1 MKDTKIIMG
10 VMNVMNEKKYQF
22 INKENSK
29 IVKLDS
35 QGNEKK
41 DSFTQSEIK
50 RFPKKRKIIT
60 RKCR

>member
-1 MKDTKIIMG
+1 M
-10 VMNVMNEKKYQF
+10 KYQF
-22 INKENSK
+22 INKEKSK

-50 RFPKKRKIIT
+50 RFPKKLKEYIEENSYKKVEVEI
-60 RKCR
+60 